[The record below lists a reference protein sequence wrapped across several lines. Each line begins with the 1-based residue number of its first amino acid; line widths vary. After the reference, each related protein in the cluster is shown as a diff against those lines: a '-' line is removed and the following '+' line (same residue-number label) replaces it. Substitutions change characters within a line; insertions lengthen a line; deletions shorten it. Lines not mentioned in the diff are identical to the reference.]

1 MNQIIID
8 SSLTQI
14 CVALMENE
22 DLVEVYIER
31 KNNRRT
37 VGDIYKGRVTNVL
50 PGMQAAFVDIGL
62 KKNAF
67 LYVKDA
73 IFPMHV
79 KQFKEEKVSI
89 KDILKSGQDI
99 VVQVI
104 KEPMGTKGP
113 RVTTHLTLPGR
124 YLVLMPYNNYVGI
137 SRRIEDEEERKRLK
151 KLIDELKPEHIG
163 LIVRTEGMGKG
174 KDDFKED
181 LNNLMRIWENIERE
195 KKLGLAPRVLYKD
208 LDLLQRTVRDLFT
221 SDIEQLVINDREK
234 YKHILELVDILS
246 PHLKERVK
254 YFNEEDEGIGIFQ
267 YYKIENMLNDVAS
280 QVVHLKSG
288 GYIVIDQTEALT
300 VIDVN
305 TGKYVGNIDLQD
317 TILKINKEAAEEIAK
332 QLRLRD
338 IGGIIVVDFIDMED
352 SYEKEEVLE
361 VLQNALD
368 KDKTKTTVLGITKL
382 GLLEMTRKKVR
393 ERIGTI
399 VLTKCPYCQGTGSV
413 LSEYMIIQ
421 KIEKELKRIALHTN
435 AEAVAIEVN
444 PLVIKVLDSEN
455 GMLLK
460 DLENITGLKVFVK
473 GNDLVHANH
482 IKVKA
487 YGSMERVRKTVISN

>member
-338 IGGIIVVDFIDMED
+338 IGGIIIVDFIDMED

>member
-208 LDLLQRTVRDLFT
+208 LDLLQRIVRDLFT

-338 IGGIIVVDFIDMED
+338 IGGIIIVDFIDMED

>member
-1 MNQIIID
+1 M
-8 SSLTQI
+8 
-14 CVALMENE
+14 
-22 DLVEVYIER
+22 
-31 KNNRRT
+31 
-37 VGDIYKGRVTNVL
+37 
-50 PGMQAAFVDIGL
+50 
-62 KKNAF
+62 
-67 LYVKDA
+67 
-73 IFPMHV
+73 
-79 KQFKEEKVSI
+79 
-89 KDILKSGQDI
+89 
-99 VVQVI
+99 
-104 KEPMGTKGP
+104 
-113 RVTTHLTLPGR
+113 
-124 YLVLMPYNNYVGI
+124 
-137 SRRIEDEEERKRLK
+137 
-151 KLIDELKPEHIG
+151 
-163 LIVRTEGMGKG
+163 
-174 KDDFKED
+174 
-181 LNNLMRIWENIERE
+181 
-195 KKLGLAPRVLYKD
+195 
-208 LDLLQRTVRDLFT
+208 LQRIVRDLFT

-382 GLLEMTRKKVR
+382 GLLEMTRKSK

-399 VLTKCPYCQGTGSV
+399 VLTN
-413 LSEYMIIQ
+413 
-421 KIEKELKRIALHTN
+421 AL
-435 AEAVAIEVN
+435 I
-444 PLVIKVLDSEN
+444 
-455 GMLLK
+455 
-460 DLENITGLKVFVK
+460 VK
-473 GNDLVHANH
+473 GREAFYQN
-482 IKVKA
+482 I
-487 YGSMERVRKTVISN
+487 

>member
-1 MNQIIID
+1 M
-8 SSLTQI
+8 
-14 CVALMENE
+14 
-22 DLVEVYIER
+22 
-31 KNNRRT
+31 
-37 VGDIYKGRVTNVL
+37 
-50 PGMQAAFVDIGL
+50 
-62 KKNAF
+62 
-67 LYVKDA
+67 
-73 IFPMHV
+73 
-79 KQFKEEKVSI
+79 
-89 KDILKSGQDI
+89 
-99 VVQVI
+99 
-104 KEPMGTKGP
+104 
-113 RVTTHLTLPGR
+113 
-124 YLVLMPYNNYVGI
+124 
-137 SRRIEDEEERKRLK
+137 
-151 KLIDELKPEHIG
+151 
-163 LIVRTEGMGKG
+163 
-174 KDDFKED
+174 
-181 LNNLMRIWENIERE
+181 
-195 KKLGLAPRVLYKD
+195 
-208 LDLLQRTVRDLFT
+208 
-221 SDIEQLVINDREK
+221 
-234 YKHILELVDILS
+234 
-246 PHLKERVK
+246 
-254 YFNEEDEGIGIFQ
+254 
-267 YYKIENMLNDVAS
+267 
-280 QVVHLKSG
+280 
-288 GYIVIDQTEALT
+288 
-300 VIDVN
+300 
-305 TGKYVGNIDLQD
+305 
-317 TILKINKEAAEEIAK
+317 
-332 QLRLRD
+332 RLRD